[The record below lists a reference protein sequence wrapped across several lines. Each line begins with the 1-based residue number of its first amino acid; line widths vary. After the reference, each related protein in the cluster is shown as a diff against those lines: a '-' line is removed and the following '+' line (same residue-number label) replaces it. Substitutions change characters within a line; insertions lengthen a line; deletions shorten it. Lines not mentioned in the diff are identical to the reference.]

1 MGVKQQPTSTGVGG
15 LEEDKKAVYKNDDE
29 YDEDLAQLDMLLH
42 YVNNLSASLEF
53 LAWENK
59 RKWSDINPRPRKG
72 SGDDPMPS
80 VAIWDQFSLG
90 MELLKP

>member
-59 RKWSDINPRPRKG
+59 RKWSDINLRPKEGR
-72 SGDDPMPS
+72 GDDLMPS
-80 VAIWDQFSLG
+80 AAVWDQ
-90 MELLKP
+90 

>member
-1 MGVKQQPTSTGVGG
+1 MFPPSLQTTLLVGQDAFRGVLTATPPAALTPTAAGVGVG
-15 LEEDKKAVYKNDDE
+15 EVANRSAAVYDDKE

-59 RKWSDINPRPRKG
+59 R
-72 SGDDPMPS
+72 M
-80 VAIWDQFSLG
+80 
-90 MELLKP
+90 